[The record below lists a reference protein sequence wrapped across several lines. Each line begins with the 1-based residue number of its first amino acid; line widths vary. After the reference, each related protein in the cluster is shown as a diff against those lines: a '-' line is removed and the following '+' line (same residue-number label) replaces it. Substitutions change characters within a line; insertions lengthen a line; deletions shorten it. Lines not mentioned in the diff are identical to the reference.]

1 MYEVVFADEAVR
13 LFRKF
18 PKSVRASIKEGI
30 RRHLADADPRQPSRN
45 KFRLRRA
52 SPFAEYGLRLD
63 RWRIFYRVQDERVE
77 VILIGEKRGDKLL
90 IGGED
95 FML

>member
-1 MYEVVFADEAVR
+1 VNEVVFADKAVR

-18 PKSVRASIKEGI
+18 PKSDRASIKEGI
-30 RRHLADADPRQPSRN
+30 RQHLAEADPRQQSRN

-52 SPFAEYGLRLD
+52 SPFAEYELRLD

-77 VILIGEKRGDKLL
+77 VILIGEKRGNKLL
-90 IGGED
+90 IAGED

>member
-1 MYEVVFADEAVR
+1 VNEVVFADEAAR
-13 LFRKF
+13 LFSRL

-30 RRHLADADPRQPSRN
+30 RQHLAEADPRQQSRN

-52 SPFAEYGLRLD
+52 SPFAEYELRLD
-63 RWRIFYRVQDERVE
+63 RWRIFYRVKDKRVE
-77 VILIGEKRGDKLL
+77 VILIGEKRANKLL

-95 FML
+95 FKL